1 MSPDRGSKRR
11 YDSPSRD
18 HRRSDRERREHKHK
32 RSKRDHSPDRRS
44 RHRDNGRNGRKYDG
58 RRDRSCNSRSRS
70 YEKKVGKVEKGGRF
84 SRIDISTSP
93 ISSADDIH
101 TIKKEGTL
109 GGEISKQIS
118 SRTRSRERKSSSKV
132 RRKRS
137 RSSDKKKAPLY
148 KSTSKVIKEDV
159 SSTDSSLS
167 PVTPPRYKS
176 NASKPQV
183 ARQDSANNVFSIP
196 PPPPPPPSMCK
207 QVVVNHPL
215 PSGFKPIAGLTAIS
229 PPPPPPPGHDRS
241 LSPMEIEDLPP
252 PPPSRKLK
260 ERPIIYDHRVTTITS
275 RDWGM
280 DTENN
285 YKIEK
290 QVGEGT
296 YGFVFK
302 ATQLSTGQEV
312 ALKRVRLENEK
323 EGFPITAIREIIILR
338 QLDHK
343 NVVRLMDIVTNR
355 SVISEKKKQESNE
368 KGRTSRERNDDRE
381 NIHSFY
387 LVFEYLDHD
396 LVGLLDSDM
405 EAFTELQVASFMKQL
420 AEGLRY
426 CHKRKFLHRDIKGSN
441 ILFNNRGEIKLADFG
456 LARFYDRAQSRL
468 YTNRVITL
476 WYRPPELLLGSENYD
491 EKIDCWSLGC
501 ILPEM
506 FIRKPV
512 FAGNTELVQLEAI
525 SKVCGTPCEANWPD
539 VIKLSLYKNFKYKK
553 HYSRIVKEHFKDI
566 PAGALDLLD
575 AMLTLD
581 PKKRLSAD
589 EVCNHPW
596 LINIDPRTIEP
607 PKFPR
612 NQDCHE
618 LWSKN
623 QKRKKVVVRTNGN
636 GAIPISPP

>member
-1 MSPDRGSKRR
+1 MSPDRATKRR

-18 HRRSDRERREHKHK
+18 YRRSDRDRRDNNFK

-44 RHRDNGRNGRKYDG
+44 RHRDNGRNGHKYEG
-58 RRDRSCNSRSRS
+58 NHRRESSCGTRSRSR
-70 YEKKVGKVEKGGRF
+70 EKKVEKAGRL

-93 ISSADDIH
+93 ISSAEDVHI
-101 TIKKEGTL
+101 IKKEGNL
-109 GGEISKQIS
+109 GGGISRQIS
-118 SRTRSRERKSSSKV
+118 SKSRPKERNSPSKKRRSKSLE
-132 RRKRS
+132 
-137 RSSDKKKAPLY
+137 KKNVSVY

-159 SSTDSSLS
+159 SSSDSSLS
-167 PVTPPRYKS
+167 PVTPPRLNS
-176 NASKPQV
+176 NSSKAQA
-183 ARQDSANNVFSIP
+183 ARHDSANNIFSFS
-196 PPPPPPPSMCK
+196 PPPPPPPSMSK
-207 QVVVNHPL
+207 PIVVNYQL
-215 PSGFKPIAGLTAIS
+215 PSGFKPIVGLTVIS
-229 PPPPPPPGHDRS
+229 PPPPPPLGKDGSRS
-241 LSPMEIEDLPP
+241 PIELDELPP

-260 ERPIIYDHRVTTITS
+260 ARPVIYNHRVATITS

-280 DTENN
+280 DAENN

-296 YGFVFK
+296 YGYVFK
-302 ATQLSTGQEV
+302 ATQLSTGREV

-343 NVVRLMDIVTNR
+343 NVVLLTDIVTNR
-355 SVISEKKKQESNE
+355 SVITENKHQE
-368 KGRTSRERNDDRE
+368 KGRTSKEKDDDRE
-381 NIHSFY
+381 SIHYFY

-441 ILFNNRGEIKLADFG
+441 ILFNNKGEIKLADFG
-456 LARFYDRAQSRL
+456 LARFYDRSQERL

-476 WYRPPELLLGSENYD
+476 WYRPPELLLGSEKYD

-506 FIRKPV
+506 FTRKPV

-539 VIKLSLYKNFKYKK
+539 VTQLSLFRNFRYQR
-553 HYSRIVKEHFKDI
+553 HYTRVVREHFKDI

-581 PKKRLSAD
+581 PRRRLSAD
-589 EVCNHPW
+589 EICNHPW
-596 LINIDPRTIEP
+596 LINIDPKTIEP
-607 PKFPR
+607 PRFPK

-623 QKRKKVVVRTNGN
+623 QKRKKVIVRPNGN